1 MIYAQRSNRL
11 VYLHSKSIK
20 TKDQYD
26 QKLLESFAE
35 ELPISNEFII
45 PTN

>member
-26 QKLLESFAE
+26 PKLLESFAE
-35 ELPISNEFII
+35 ELSNNPDI
-45 PTN
+45 